1 MSTKAVTVLA
11 GSDHYEVQRAAAAL
25 AETMKPEDPLNFEVV
40 NAQAD
45 TVGDALSQIA
55 ALREAVLTLPFL
67 GGGKVVWWKN
77 VTFLADTPQGRSEA
91 VLEALEKLLPVLQK
105 ADDSVRVIVS
115 ALGIDRRR
123 AFFKALGKIADVRA
137 FDLPDARKVDPEDA
151 IALIESRLFERKLK
165 AEAGVAERLFAAF
178 GADKRSIEEAVEK
191 LDVYAGDGRTVSLAE
206 ARALVAGN
214 RDVAIWDF
222 CDAVLAGRSR
232 DALEELEQLFRQG
245 ESEIGILILLSQQ
258 IRLAALGGVLAE
270 AKLLRLV
277 PKGSFMNVQLA
288 PEAESYLPRKK
299 SGETVNT
306 WQLGQVCQKSKK
318 RPAHFWV
325 RAVDLLHRVHRQIV
339 TGQADKQRALE
350 LAVLELT
357 A

>member
-1 MSTKAVTVLA
+1 MKPVTLYA
-11 GSDHYEVQRAAAAL
+11 GSDHYEVQRAAIAL
-25 AETMKPEDPLNFEVV
+25 AESMAPEDPLNYEVL

-45 TVGDALSQIA
+45 TVNDALAQIA
-55 ALREAVLTLPFL
+55 ALREAVLTLPFM

-91 VLEALEKLLPVLQK
+91 VLEALEKLVPVLQG
-105 ADDSVRVIVS
+105 ADETVKVIIS

-123 AFFKALGKIADVRA
+123 AFFKALGKFAEVRA
-137 FDLPDARKVDPEDA
+137 FDLPDARKIDPEDA
-151 IALIESRLFERKLK
+151 IAIIESRLFERRLK
-165 AEAGVAERLFAAF
+165 AEPGVAERIFAAF

-191 LDVYAGDGRTVSLAE
+191 LDLHAGEGRTVTAAE
-206 ARALVAGN
+206 ARVLVGGN
-214 RDVAIWDF
+214 REVAIWDF

-270 AKLLRLV
+270 NKLLRLV
-277 PKGSFMNVQLA
+277 PKGNFMNVQLS
-288 PEAESYLPRKK
+288 PEAEAYLPRKK

-306 WQLGQVCQKSKK
+306 WQLGQVCQKSRK
-318 RPAHFWV
+318 RPASFWV
-325 RAVDLLHRVHRQIV
+325 KAIDLLHRVHRQIV
-339 TGQADKQRALE
+339 TGQADKQRAIE